1 MEEHVLQK
9 YKSFEG
15 AESYNTK
22 YDDEL
27 HKRINNR
34 FEFALIRRCLE
45 VVGPQ
50 DLMLDLPSG
59 TGRLSPVIR
68 PFAKRIIESD
78 VSMEMLKFCR
88 SNWANGFAG
97 HPGGIALGEGSGG
110 GGAGGRAPSDGS
122 RGGGAGGLALS
133 EASRGGGVEGFAQA
147 SAFHLPYKDRAFD
160 CVFSSR
166 LTHHIPDPN
175 ERDQFVRELGRISK
189 KWVVMTYFHKW
200 SLKNILRMLRSP
212 FNRKKPK
219 VVMSTG
225 EFRAIAATAGLELL
239 HSWPLSRIASGHHF
253 AVLRRLG

>member
-1 MEEHVLQK
+1 VLQSRAVEEHVLQK

-34 FEFALIRRCLE
+34 FEFALIRRCME

-50 DLMLDLPSG
+50 DLVLDLPSG
-59 TGRLSPVIR
+59 TGRLSPVVR
-68 PFAKRIIESD
+68 PWAKRVIESD

-88 SNWANGFAG
+88 RNWANRFEG
-97 HPGGIALGEGSGG
+97 HPGGVAAA
-110 GGAGGRAPSDGS
+110 GAGG
-122 RGGGAGGLALS
+122 
-133 EASRGGGVEGFAQA
+133 EVEGFAQA
-147 SAFHLPYKDRAFD
+147 SAFHLPYRDRAFD

-175 ERDQFVRELGRISK
+175 ERDQFIRELGRVSK
-189 KWVVMTYFHKW
+189 RWVVMTYFHKW
-200 SLKNILRMLRSP
+200 SLKNLLRMLRSP

-225 EFRAIAATAGLELL
+225 EFRAVAATAGLELL
-239 HSWPLSRIASGHHF
+239 HSWPLSRLASGHHF